1 MCSFI
6 LFLTKT
12 LAHVTTV
19 TKWFEE
25 NCPPTPKLTLSQTL
39 TLFSSG
45 AIVWLLPN
53 PKTNPDLDPN
63 PNPYRGAIFLR
74 GQLSGYLTKY
84 VLKGLQTF
92 ACPHKEL
99 LPNKKFCSQG
109 IVCKTWKKI
118 SIEFA
123 TITRCTNNV
132 EHSQDEKCIK
142 LDANHKT

>member
-1 MCSFI
+1 MWLPLRNGSRAI
-6 LFLTKT
+6 AL
-12 LAHVTTV
+12 
-19 TKWFEE
+19 EE

-142 LDANHKT
+142 LDAKTGRKC